1 MEANLPNVEF
11 HIDAVHLPKT
21 VHNRIQRRVEKWFKG
36 HTDVTGASIAVRELS
51 SGSTAHS
58 FRARVVLYH
67 RPENIAATATGE
79 QAGEALLSALD
90 AAGRQLRESRDMLR
104 ERWKRPGVGTE

>member
-1 MEANLPNVEF
+1 
-11 HIDAVHLPKT
+11 
-21 VHNRIQRRVEKWFKG
+21 
-36 HTDVTGASIAVRELS
+36 
-51 SGSTAHS
+51 
-58 FRARVVLYH
+58 VVLYH